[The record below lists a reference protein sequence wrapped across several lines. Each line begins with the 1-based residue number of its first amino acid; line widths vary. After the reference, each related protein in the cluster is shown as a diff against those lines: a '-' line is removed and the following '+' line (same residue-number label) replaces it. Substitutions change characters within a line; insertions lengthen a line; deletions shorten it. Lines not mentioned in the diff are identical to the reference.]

1 VKEELTEKVIK
12 DDLGVE
18 HTVYDLKICGRV
30 FSELPDKEKVLKFI
44 KLLKSCPEP
53 EENIEIVLDDY
64 LLS

>member
-1 VKEELTEKVIK
+1 MKEELTEKVIK

-30 FSELPDKEKVLKFI
+30 FPELTDKEKAEKFI
-44 KLLKSCPEP
+44 DHINSYPEP
-53 EENIEIVLDDY
+53 EEYIEIVLDDY